1 MRLLSML
8 MLMQLD
14 ELVEERILD
23 HLVGDDGKATTRESF
38 RYVMA
43 MQCSLLPRCW
53 LTRASPRL
61 VRMMRSI
68 RSRLYREG
76 NLDANEIDITV
87 PFEHP
92 SSPRGFQNNGQEQI
106 QEFFRMFQKNNV
118 KRTKMTVAEAKPVLR
133 KQESEK
139 LVSMDLIVKEAIE
152 AVEQDGIGTSSRCV
166 CDSLSLADS
175 LATVVIDEIDKIC
188 QPKDAVH
195 RSADASS
202 EGVQRDLLPLIE
214 GTIVST
220 KYGNVN
226 TAKILFIG
234 SGAFYAVCAAPSS
247 RELEC
252 RILQSLTL

>member
-1 MRLLSML
+1 MRLLSVL

-152 AVEQDGIGTSSRCV
+152 AVEQDGIGTSRREQSVARVVV
-166 CDSLSLADS
+166 CDSLSLS
-175 LATVVIDEIDKIC
+175 LSLSLTHSP
-188 QPKDAVH
+188 QLSLMRST
-195 RSADASS
+195 RSANPRMPCIAQPMR
-202 EGVQRDLLPLIE
+202 VP
-214 GTIVST
+214 
-220 KYGNVN
+220 
-226 TAKILFIG
+226 
-234 SGAFYAVCAAPSS
+234 
-247 RELEC
+247 REYSAICCL
-252 RILQSLTL
+252 